1 MRIDKIGVIGA
12 GTMGC
17 TITQVFAS
25 KGFNVIMR
33 DITPELINGGIGRIV
48 ENLQRS
54 VEKKRITEK
63 QKKGIMQCIRATTE
77 LKDLKEVDFIIEAI
91 FEDFHIK
98 KSLYEEL
105 KSIGKKEAIIA
116 SNTSSISITAL
127 ASSTGKPEKFV
138 GMHFFNPA
146 QIMKLVEVIAGE
158 QTSEETIKII
168 EELTR
173 KIGKTPVRIKDS
185 PGFVVN
191 RALMPLINEA
201 CYMLMEGVATKEGID
216 TAMKLGANH
225 PMGPLELADLI
236 GLDICLEIM
245 KVLHY
250 EFGDPKYRPC
260 PLLKRMVSA
269 GHLGR
274 KCRRG
279 FYTY

>member
-1 MRIDKIGVIGA
+1 MMINKVGVIGA
-12 GTMGC
+12 GTMGHA
-17 TITQVFAS
+17 ITQVFAA
-25 KGFNVIMR
+25 GGLDVIMR
-33 DITPELINGGIGRIV
+33 DVTPELIDKGIGRIV
-48 ENLQRS
+48 KNLQRS

-63 QKKGIMQCIRATTE
+63 QKEGVMRRIKGTIE
-77 LKDLKEVDFIIEAI
+77 LKDLKEVDFIIEAV
-91 FEDFHIK
+91 FEDFNTK

-105 KSIGKKEAIIA
+105 KPICKEETIIA

-127 ASSTGKPEKFV
+127 APSTGKPEKFV

-146 QIMKLVEVIAGE
+146 QIMKLVEVIPGG
-158 QTSEETIKII
+158 QTSEETIKTV

-201 CYMLMEGVATKEGID
+201 CYMLMQGVATKEGID

-225 PMGPLELADLI
+225 PMGPLELGDLI

-245 KVLHY
+245 EVLHHD
-250 EFGDPKYRPC
+250 FGDPKYRPC
-260 PLLKRMVSA
+260 PLLRKMVNA
-269 GHLGR
+269 GYLGR
-274 KCRRG
+274 KCKKG
-279 FYTY
+279 FYAY

>member
-1 MRIDKIGVIGA
+1 MRINKIGVIGA
-12 GTMGC
+12 GTLGC
-17 TITQVFAS
+17 GISQVFAS
-25 KGFNVIMR
+25 EGLDVIMR
-33 DITPELINGGIGRIV
+33 DLTPELIDKGIERIAK
-48 ENLQRS
+48 NLQRS
-54 VEKKRITEK
+54 VEKKRITDK
-63 QKKGIMQCIRATTE
+63 QKEGVMQCIRGTTE

-91 FEDFHIK
+91 FEDFNIK

-105 KSIGKKEAIIA
+105 KLICKKEAIIA

-127 ASSTGKPEKFV
+127 ASSTDKPEKFV

-158 QTSEETIKII
+158 QTSEETIKIT

-173 KIGKTPVRIKDS
+173 KIGKTPVRIKDW

-216 TAMKLGANH
+216 TAMRLGANH
-225 PMGPLELADLI
+225 PMGPLELGDLI
-236 GLDICLEIM
+236 GLDICLDIM
-245 KVLHY
+245 KVLYH

-260 PLLKRMVSA
+260 PLLKKMVNT
-269 GHLGR
+269 GYLGR
-274 KCRRG
+274 KCKKG